1 MNAQRYED
9 IDAVNFSTLKWART
23 SLLHYRHWSE
33 HQTPVNDAMRKGD
46 AVHAAVFEPGRFL
59 TDFVAWTRRTKSGK
73 MAPRAG
79 VAWLEFTAEHEGK
92 TVLTIE
98 QMERAT
104 AIGDAVRAHP
114 VARELLDDPKGK
126 AEQPLVW
133 EDDSG
138 LLCKGKPDWVAP
150 TMGDVDD
157 LKVLGRGVSAWSFA
171 NTMQK
176 MGYYLQV
183 AFYRRGYHILHG
195 IDLTPAFICVE
206 AQEPHDVAV
215 HELGEQSL
223 EVADQEID
231 ELLHAVRR
239 ATQTG
244 HYPGQYQRRSV
255 VDLPKWRL
263 SAETTDIGD
272 LDLEI

>member
-1 MNAQRYED
+1 MTRYED
-9 IDAVNFSTLKWART
+9 VNAVNFSTLKWART
-23 SLLHYRHWSE
+23 SLLHYRYWSE

-46 AVHAAVFEPGRFL
+46 AVHAAVFEPDRFL

-73 MAPRAG
+73 MAPRTG
-79 VAWLEFTAEHEGK
+79 KAWLEFTAEHEGK

-104 AIGDAVRAHP
+104 LIGDAVRANS
-114 VARELLDDPKGK
+114 VARELLDDPKGM

-171 NTMQK
+171 NTMQR

-183 AFYRRGYHILHG
+183 AFYRRGYHHLHG
-195 IDLTPAFICVE
+195 VELTPAFICVE
-206 AQEPHDVAV
+206 ETPPNDVAV

-223 EVADQEID
+223 EVADQELD
-231 ELLHAVRR
+231 ELLERVAQCQE
-239 ATQTG
+239 TNEW
-244 HYPGQYQRRSV
+244 PGQYPRRNII
-255 VDLPKWRL
+255 DLPKWRL
-263 SAETTDIGD
+263 TEDAGIGD
-272 LDLEI
+272 LDLEL